1 VNDSACLVPALL
13 DQVRCIWL
21 ETVIVAPIGDCFDL
35 SLSVGAR
42 TASMRGSGERDRRSY
57 QRSDEARSGVGDADG
72 SVRLRDLA
80 TITRRLC
87 TIAGCR

>member
-1 VNDSACLVPALL
+1 VNDSAYLVPALL

-42 TASMRGSGERDRRSY
+42 TASMRGSGERAIGGVTSGAMKLGAALGTPM
-57 QRSDEARSGVGDADG
+57 EA
-72 SVRLRDLA
+72 
-80 TITRRLC
+80 
-87 TIAGCR
+87 